1 MARRSDHTR
10 EELTELAIEAAV
22 ALIEKHGFA
31 QFSARKVA
39 AEIGYTVGTIYNVFG
54 SYDALL
60 LHVNARTLDHWY
72 DFLQTRLK
80 RGKAE
85 PLRVLARGY
94 VEYARTHYNRWL
106 ALFEHHRDKST
117 PVPDWYQDRIKRFFA
132 MLEDTIPPCCGSQG
146 EARRASAVG
155 GDTRDLNSVAD
166 GAARAHRSGID
177 RCAGE
182 RAHRQLFG
190 WVRGRAAATP
200 CLTTLGD
207 DNGHHLT

>member
-22 ALIEKHGFA
+22 ALIEEHGFA
-31 QFSARKVA
+31 EFSARKVA
-39 AEIGYTVGTIYNVFG
+39 AKIGYTVGTIYNVFG

-60 LHVNARTLDHWY
+60 HHVNARTLDHWY

-106 ALFEHHRDKST
+106 ALFEHHRDESI

-132 MLEDTIPPCCGSQG
+132 MLEDTIPPAAGRKAKRDAQVLWAGIHGISIMSLTG
-146 EARRASAVG
+146 RFELIGAESTDALVNALIDNYLDGLEA
-155 GDTRDLNSVAD
+155 
-166 GAARAHRSGID
+166 
-177 RCAGE
+177 E
-182 RAHRQLFG
+182 R
-190 WVRGRAAATP
+190 V
-200 CLTTLGD
+200 
-207 DNGHHLT
+207 

>member
-22 ALIEKHGFA
+22 ALIEENGFA
-31 QFSARKVA
+31 QFSARQVA
-39 AEIGYTVGTIYNVFG
+39 AKIGYTVGTIYNVFG

-60 LHVNARTLDHWY
+60 FHVNARTLDHWY

-94 VEYARTHYNRWL
+94 ADYARTHYNRWL

-117 PVPDWYQDRIKRFFA
+117 PVPDWYQDRIGRFFA
-132 MLEDTIPPCCGSQG
+132 MLEDTIPPSAGRKAKRDAQVLWAGIHGISILSLTG
-146 EARRASAVG
+146 RLELIGADSTDALVNALIDNYLDGVEAGRLQRSA
-155 GDTRDLNSVAD
+155 
-166 GAARAHRSGID
+166 
-177 RCAGE
+177 
-182 RAHRQLFG
+182 
-190 WVRGRAAATP
+190 
-200 CLTTLGD
+200 
-207 DNGHHLT
+207 

>member
-22 ALIEKHGFA
+22 ALIEEHGFA
-31 QFSARKVA
+31 KFSARQVA
-39 AEIGYTVGTIYNVFG
+39 AKIGYTVGTIYNVFG
-54 SYDALL
+54 SYDALM

-72 DFLQTRLK
+72 DFLQARLK

-106 ALFEHHRDKST
+106 ALFEHHKDKSA

-132 MLEDTIPPCCGSQG
+132 MLEGTIPSAAGRKAKRDAQVLWAGIHGISILSLTG
-146 EARRASAVG
+146 RFELIGADSTDALVNALIDNYLDGFEAERLQRRA
-155 GDTRDLNSVAD
+155 
-166 GAARAHRSGID
+166 
-177 RCAGE
+177 
-182 RAHRQLFG
+182 
-190 WVRGRAAATP
+190 
-200 CLTTLGD
+200 
-207 DNGHHLT
+207 